1 MYVVRIEHAVP
12 SFAGWKRAFDSD
24 PVGRQHAG
32 VRAYRVMRPTDDP
45 DYVMIDLEFDTQAE
59 AEAMLRSLRDLWSRV
74 EGRVMSD
81 ARVRIVEAVEIREV
95 ARSEAA

>member
-1 MYVVRIEHAVP
+1 M
-12 SFAGWKRAFDSD
+12 
-24 PVGRQHAG
+24 RQ
-32 VRAYRVMRPTDDP
+32 TDDP
-45 DYVMIDLEFDTQAE
+45 DYVMIDLEFDTQ